1 MTPRSRALLAAS
13 AWVAVLATLP
23 TGAHGATSTLLECLE
38 GADFIANAA
47 ASRDNG
53 LERGVFLDRL
63 EGDFVAIRAFPVALR
78 WFVKDADD
86 EAFLRACPLGGR
98 RAQRAAGGSH
108 YAVARVTQAAKNAP

>member
-13 AWVAVLATLP
+13 AWAAVLATLP

-53 LERGVFLDRL
+53 LKRGDFLDRL

-86 EAFLRACPLGGR
+86 EAFLRAAVEDVYDRPLDPEDHHGAFFTACVT
-98 RAQRAAGGSH
+98 RATA
-108 YAVARVTQAAKNAP
+108 

>member
-13 AWVAVLATLP
+13 AWVAMLSTLP
-23 TGAHGATSTLLECLE
+23 TGAQGATSTLLECLE

-78 WFVKDADD
+78 CSS
-86 EAFLRACPLGGR
+86 RTPTTR
-98 RAQRAAGGSH
+98 RSCAPPSRTSTT
-108 YAVARVTQAAKNAP
+108 ARSTPRTTTARSSPPA